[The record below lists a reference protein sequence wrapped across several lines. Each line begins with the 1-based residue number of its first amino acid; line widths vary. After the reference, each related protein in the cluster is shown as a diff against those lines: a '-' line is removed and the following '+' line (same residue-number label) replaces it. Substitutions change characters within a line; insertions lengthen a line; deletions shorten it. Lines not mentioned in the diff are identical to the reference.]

1 MKIRFGFFGFLV
13 ALTAVASLAQDIN
26 YEAGI
31 TLNVSDGALAP
42 YYAASNRYGTL
53 TQGKSALAEAAVWQA
68 MDIRVKQSEKR
79 HFADPSISCALLNLT
94 EEKLINDLETFG
106 FLFEAMVERDLKIY
120 ANSFDAKVYHY
131 QDYLN
136 REIDSVIE
144 LEDGNWCAFEIK
156 LGVNQIESAAKN
168 LLDIQNSIKAEN
180 GKAPS
185 VLCVICG
192 MSNAAYKRSDGVYVV
207 PITALKN

>member
-1 MKIRFGFFGFLV
+1 M
-13 ALTAVASLAQDIN
+13 
-26 YEAGI
+26 
-31 TLNVSDGALAP
+31 
-42 YYAASNRYGTL
+42 
-53 TQGKSALAEAAVWQA
+53 
-68 MDIRVKQSEKR
+68 
-79 HFADPSISCALLNLT
+79 NLT

-106 FLFEAMVERDLKIY
+106 FLFEIIVEHDLKIY
-120 ANSFDAKVYHY
+120 ADSFDAKCYHY

-156 LGVNQIESAAKN
+156 LGVNAIDAAAKN
-168 LLDIQNSIKAEN
+168 LINIRDSIKKEN

-192 MSNAAYKRSDGVYVV
+192 MSNAAYKRPDGVYVV